1 MVMLVWKAVVYT
13 VLMNAV
19 PVPGACVA
27 GTDHSFNFIFNVL
40 TPVLCAFAARE
51 VEQGKARREAHHE

>member
-1 MVMLVWKAVVYT
+1 MLVWKAVAYT

-40 TPVLCAFAARE
+40 ATLVCAFAAWE
-51 VEQGKARREAHHE
+51 VEERKARRRAQHA